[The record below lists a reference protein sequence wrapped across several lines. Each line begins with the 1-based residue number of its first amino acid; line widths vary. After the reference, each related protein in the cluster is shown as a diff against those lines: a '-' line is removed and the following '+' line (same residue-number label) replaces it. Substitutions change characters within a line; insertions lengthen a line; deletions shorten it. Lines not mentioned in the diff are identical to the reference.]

1 MTKELDLNVSK
12 YVEDLK
18 AKLSA
23 VESDI
28 IALTEKREAQENQLN
43 HLEEQKQALIL
54 NNETLTDALQ
64 ATKDKQKHLEETNK
78 KLDKELKA
86 RNSDHIRMINEGNEQ
101 IQAAKKA
108 IEEGTKECKEL
119 EREINEALHSND
131 DLINKKE
138 RLMLS
143 CELKQ
148 QELAERNKY
157 WEQMEAADLK
167 RRETL
172 AKALKD
178 LKF

>member
-1 MTKELDLNVSK
+1 MAKELDLNVNK

-28 IALTEKREAQENQLN
+28 ASLLEKREAQEIQLS
-43 HLEEQKQALIL
+43 HLEEQKQGMML
-54 NNETLTDALQ
+54 NNETLTNALQ
-64 ATKDKQKHLEETNK
+64 AAKDKQKQLEETNK
-78 KLDKELKA
+78 KLDRELKA
-86 RNSDHIRMINEGNEQ
+86 RNNDHIRMISEGNEQ

-119 EREINEALHSND
+119 EKQIEEVLHSND
-131 DLINKKE
+131 DLLNKKE
-138 RLMLS
+138 RLMFS

-148 QELAERNKY
+148 QELAARTKD
-157 WEQMEAADLK
+157 WEKMEAADLK

-172 AKALKD
+172 AKALKE